1 VIVVIEVGDL
11 RSVVFPER
19 RRSGIK
25 MGVNDCGMIVIGS
38 RSLCRMNV
46 LKRRQQES
54 QQESHARLYGRDAT
68 HPR

>member
-54 QQESHARLYGRDAT
+54 
-68 HPR
+68 